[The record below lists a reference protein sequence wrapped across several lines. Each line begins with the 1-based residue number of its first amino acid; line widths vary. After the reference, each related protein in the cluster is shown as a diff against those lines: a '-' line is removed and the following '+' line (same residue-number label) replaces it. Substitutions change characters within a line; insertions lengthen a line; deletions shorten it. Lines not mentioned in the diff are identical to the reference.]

1 MASPSP
7 LLRRTGYENSDIHIS
22 SRSTPNTSFFQYLQH
37 FDLPGLLTYADFVNV
52 MTYDLHG
59 TWDGTDPWIGN
70 VVLAH
75 TNLTEIKTTLQ
86 LFQNVFTSPAQWK
99 QVKI

>member
-1 MASPSP
+1 
-7 LLRRTGYENSDIHIS
+7 
-22 SRSTPNTSFFQYLQH
+22 
-37 FDLPGLLTYADFVNV
+37 LTYADFVNV

-99 QVKI
+99 QVKISMRLDAPLVIRINFSYRSI